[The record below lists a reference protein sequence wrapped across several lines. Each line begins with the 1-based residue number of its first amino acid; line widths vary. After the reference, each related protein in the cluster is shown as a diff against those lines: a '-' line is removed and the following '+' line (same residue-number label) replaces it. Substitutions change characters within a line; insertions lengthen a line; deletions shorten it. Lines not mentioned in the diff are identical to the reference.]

1 MFYKS
6 DDDCKSL
13 KPLWTAVASGIPTLF
28 FLSVVALFV
37 KHRYAKPL
45 KEAKKAL
52 VNNQVRRAGHW
63 RGMPPPV
70 TDACEPR
77 RRSRARGAR

>member
-13 KPLWTAVASGIPTLF
+13 KPLWTAVASGIPTLV

-52 VNNQVRRAGHW
+52 VNNQVRRVGHW
-63 RGMPPPV
+63 RAPLPA
-70 TDACEPR
+70 THACEPR